1 MSKNFTRNHGRKG
14 YVYILKNDALQPGLF
29 KIGQSTRS
37 GKVRASELNKEATTG
52 LPAEYRC
59 VYEKFTVDCG
69 RAELAVHQQLAA
81 YRRGK
86 WGQEF
91 FAVDLAIA
99 KRVVTE
105 VCKRQVAETR
115 HATNESIA
123 HADHDSGPNGEH
135 ASAQEWPFARKTLAD
150 IATGTSSSESKVWPN
165 NAATL
170 SRTSHESTS
179 ATNESAEAAPQLL
192 LLRSKQK
199 DDSDHSD
206 WRKYLYFFLALL
218 LIRAIILIARE
229 A

>member
-1 MSKNFTRNHGRKG
+1 
-14 YVYILKNDALQPGLF
+14 
-29 KIGQSTRS
+29 
-37 GKVRASELNKEATTG
+37 
-52 LPAEYRC
+52 
-59 VYEKFTVDCG
+59 VDCG

-115 HATNESIA
+115 HAQDESIA
-123 HADHDSGPNGEH
+123 HADHDSGPNAEQ
-135 ASAQEWPFARKTLAD
+135 ASAQEWPFARRASAD
-150 IATGTSSSESKVWPN
+150 IATGTSSSESKVWRES
-165 NAATL
+165 AATL
-170 SRTSHESTS
+170 RRTSDASTS
-179 ATNESAEAAPQLL
+179 ATNGSAEAAAQLQ
-192 LLRSKQK
+192 LLRSKQEG
-199 DDSDHSD
+199 DSDHSD

-218 LIRAIILIARE
+218 LIKAIILIARE